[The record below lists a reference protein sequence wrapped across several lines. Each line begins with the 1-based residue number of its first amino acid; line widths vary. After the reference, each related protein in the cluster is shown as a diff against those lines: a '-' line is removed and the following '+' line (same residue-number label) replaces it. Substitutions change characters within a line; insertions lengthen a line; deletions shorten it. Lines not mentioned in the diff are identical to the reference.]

1 MEKTKI
7 QAIPPASEG
16 RKLRLREMLAT
27 IKAHSGAPYELFVAR
42 YSYHSGLRSET
53 IRAYLR
59 DMEAAGYIR
68 IAVLNGKLSVKYEGE
83 YTQAYEGGN
92 DDATQNNI

>member
-1 MEKTKI
+1 MEMQGI
-7 QAIPPASEG
+7 QAKSPASEG
-16 RKLRLREMLAT
+16 RKLRLREMLGT

-68 IAVLNGKLSVKYEGE
+68 IAVLNGRLSVKYEGE
-83 YTQAYEGGN
+83 YTQAYEGEQN
-92 DDATQNNI
+92 DSTNNI